1 MSDNNNKC
9 CICFDKTI
17 NNNCKCKQCKNCL
30 CDICFAN
37 IIYKGTFA
45 LNFKNHKSVLECPFC
60 KIVNIFNTQIHNFNV
75 NDKLIRLLLEQ
86 MNKDNIEYN
95 NLMDEANYLKNEL
108 FKSSNYVQELEE
120 LLEQEKARV
129 SELQIS
135 IDENLFFENKERYK
149 RVLTLEYKPEREKL
163 NKIKN
168 IIKNTKRETI
178 LYNEIKNI
186 LDS

>member
-1 MSDNNNKC
+1 
-9 CICFDKTI
+9 
-17 NNNCKCKQCKNCL
+17 
-30 CDICFAN
+30 
-37 IIYKGTFA
+37 
-45 LNFKNHKSVLECPFC
+45 
-60 KIVNIFNTQIHNFNV
+60 
-75 NDKLIRLLLEQ
+75 

-135 IDENLFFENKERYK
+135 IDDNLFFENKERYK